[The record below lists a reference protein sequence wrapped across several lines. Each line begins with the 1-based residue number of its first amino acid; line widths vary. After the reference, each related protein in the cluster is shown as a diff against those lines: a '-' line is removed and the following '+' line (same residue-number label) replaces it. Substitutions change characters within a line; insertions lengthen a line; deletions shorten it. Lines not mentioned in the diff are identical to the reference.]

1 MRSGEAGTG
10 IGLGRFDAPPPLT
23 PQRLG
28 RVRTLLLRWYD
39 EHGHDFPWRT
49 GRDPYAA
56 LVAAV
61 CSQQTQ
67 MSRVLPLYERWME
80 AFPTRGDAAA
90 ATRATVLRLWGRA
103 GYPRRAVALHE
114 AARVCVRDHGGAL
127 PEDHKALL
135 ALPGVGP
142 FAASIVRCYGFADD
156 AVAVDTNVV
165 RVVGR
170 LVFGDLQPARDTPPA
185 VIAEAAQRLMRRG
198 TAARWNP
205 ALMEYGARIC
215 TPRPRCE
222 QCVVAHLC
230 AARPRFARGEL
241 ARPVR
246 AQGAFDGSD
255 RQWRG
260 RIMELLRGRSGG
272 LRRSKVIDSRATT
285 GAERRRVGRLLR
297 ALCDERLAWSHEGWC
312 GLGEAGGP
320 PRSAPTTRAIGDD
333 ARE

>member
-1 MRSGEAGTG
+1 MIVRAENSSMRPS
-10 IGLGRFDAPPPLT
+10 LS

-28 RVRTLLLRWYD
+28 RIRTLPLRWYD
-39 EHGHDFPWRT
+39 EHGHDFPSRT

-80 AFPTRGDAAA
+80 AFPTLGDAAA
-90 ATRATVLRLWGRA
+90 ATRATVLRVWDRA
-103 GYPRRAVALHE
+103 GYPRRAVALRE
-114 AARVCVRDHGGAL
+114 TARVCMRDHGGAL
-127 PEDHKALL
+127 PADHKALL

-142 FAASIVRCYGFADD
+142 FTASIVRCYGFGDD

-165 RVVGR
+165 RVAGR
-170 LVFGDLQPARDTPPA
+170 LVIGDLQPARDTPPA
-185 VIAEAAQRLMRRG
+185 VIAAAAERLMRRG

-260 RIMELLRGRSGG
+260 RIMELLRSRSGG
-272 LRRSKVIDSRATT
+272 LRRSQVIDAPATT
-285 GAERRRVGRLLR
+285 SAERQRARRLLR
-297 ALCDERLAWSHEGWC
+297 ALCEERLAWSHDGWC
-312 GLGEAGGP
+312 GLGDAAAP
-320 PRSAPTTRAIGDD
+320 PSAAFTIREIGDD
-333 ARE
+333 ARK